1 MQAKDIK
8 YYDASPKPDHF
19 TKEQIERVIRS
30 LERQVEAIEE
40 RVLTTLNAGLDSAVA
55 EVVAGL

>member
-8 YYDASPKPDHF
+8 YYDASPNPDHF
-19 TKEQIERVIRS
+19 TKEQIERAIQS